1 MRSTDQFNHD
11 KHYLSNL
18 LNNYTYLL
26 LFPKTLCIDLKQYGN
41 ITSRLSRHMNEYNL
55 YLLLLRKY
63 HKDIK
68 KLKRFGYI
76 FNTYS
81 QWERCIR
88 LTISWFLKTKHKLIS
103 SFYKLTAKEQ
113 THLKECNVYLHN
125 LVHYMDI
132 QKMSTEYLIPQNDEV
147 YKIDYLAVI
156 ELLPKCSITN
166 QLYRLD
172 KSDIIAPVRQNRY
185 Y

>member
-1 MRSTDQFNHD
+1 
-11 KHYLSNL
+11 
-18 LNNYTYLL
+18 
-26 LFPKTLCIDLKQYGN
+26 
-41 ITSRLSRHMNEYNL
+41 
-55 YLLLLRKY
+55 
-63 HKDIK
+63 
-68 KLKRFGYI
+68 
-76 FNTYS
+76 
-81 QWERCIR
+81 
-88 LTISWFLKTKHKLIS
+88 
-103 SFYKLTAKEQ
+103 
-113 THLKECNVYLHN
+113 
-125 LVHYMDI
+125 MDI

>member
-1 MRSTDQFNHD
+1 MRSIDQFNHD
-11 KHYLSNL
+11 KHYLSNI

-26 LFPKTLCIDLKQYGN
+26 LFPKSLCIDLKQYGN
-41 ITSRLSRHMNEYNL
+41 ITSRLARRMNDYNL

-88 LTISWFLKTKHKLIS
+88 LAIYWFLKAKRNLIS
-103 SFYKLTAKEQ
+103 IFDKLTAKENIQ
-113 THLKECNVYLHN
+113 LKQSNICLHD
-125 LVHYMDI
+125 LVHYMNI

-147 YKIDYLAVI
+147 YKIDYIAVL
-156 ELLPKCSITN
+156 ELLPKCLETN
-166 QLYRLD
+166 ELYRLD
-172 KSDIIAPVRQNRY
+172 KSDIIASILQNRY

>member
-26 LFPKTLCIDLKQYGN
+26 LFPKTLCIDLKHYGN
-41 ITSRLSRHMNEYNL
+41 ITSRLARSMNEYNL

-68 KLKRFGYI
+68 NLKRFGYI

-147 YKIDYLAVI
+147 YKIDYIAVI

>member
-11 KHYLSNL
+11 KCYLSNL

-26 LFPKTLCIDLKQYGN
+26 LFPKSLCIDLKQYGN
-41 ITSRLSRHMNEYNL
+41 ITSRLARRMNDYNL

-88 LTISWFLKTKHKLIS
+88 LAINWFLKAKHKLMSI
-103 SFYKLTAKEQ
+103 FEELNMKE
-113 THLKECNVYLHN
+113 HMLLKQCNVYSQN
-125 LVHYMDI
+125 LIHYMNI
-132 QKMSTEYLIPQNDEV
+132 QKMVSEYLIPQKDEV
-147 YKIDYLAVI
+147 YKIDYIAVV
-156 ELLPKCSITN
+156 ELLPKCLETN

-172 KSDIIAPVRQNRY
+172 KTDIIAPIRQNRY